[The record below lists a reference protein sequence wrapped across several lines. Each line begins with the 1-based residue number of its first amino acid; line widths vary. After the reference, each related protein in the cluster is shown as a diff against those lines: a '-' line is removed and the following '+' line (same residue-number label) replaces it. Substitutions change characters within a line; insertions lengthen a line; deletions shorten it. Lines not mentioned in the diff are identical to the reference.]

1 MKIGF
6 TYDLKSDYRRSS
18 SSPQDA
24 LAEFDHKVTIKRV
37 VKAIESAGHKV
48 VAIGNVRN
56 LLKKLPR
63 LDVDIVFNLCEGA
76 GDRNRESEV
85 PIILDIYGIPYVG
98 SDGLSLGV
106 TLDKVVA
113 KKSFLAD
120 GVPTPKYFVVDHL
133 NGAFHYHS
141 MKFPFIVKPRHE
153 GSSKGI
159 SDDSICL
166 DEQALR
172 RQVKKIT
179 EVYRQSALV
188 EEFID
193 GSEFTVLVIGN
204 ENPVAL
210 TPVQIGICGELEL
223 GRLIYTSRR
232 VTNTDIRYICP
243 PVVSK
248 SLDRRMREVACNAY
262 RAVECRDFG
271 RVDIR
276 VDAAGKPYVLEINP
290 LPSLSVEDVFPLIAE
305 AEGMTYDGL
314 IAKIID
320 IGLERNGIIK
330 KRRKS

>member
-1 MKIGF
+1 MRIGF
-6 TYDLKSDYRRSS
+6 TYDLKSDHRRLSG
-18 SSPQDA
+18 SPQDA
-24 LAEFDHKVTIKRV
+24 LAEFDHKVTINRV
-37 VKAIESAGHKV
+37 VKAIENAGHQV
-48 VAIGNVRN
+48 VRIGNVRN
-56 LLKKLPR
+56 LLKKLPH
-63 LDVDIVFNLCEGA
+63 LGVDIVFNLCEGE

-85 PIILDIYGIPYVG
+85 PVILDIYRIPYVG
-98 SDGLSLGV
+98 SDGLSLGIS
-106 TLDKVVA
+106 LDKVIA
-113 KKSFLAD
+113 KKSFQAD

-133 NGAFHYHS
+133 NGMLCYDSFE
-141 MKFPFIVKPRHE
+141 FPLIVKPRHE

-159 SDDSICL
+159 SDDSLCC

-172 RQVKKIT
+172 RQIKMIT
-179 EVYRQSALV
+179 QVYRQSALV

-193 GSEFTVLVIGN
+193 GSEFTVLVLGN

-210 TPVQIGICGELEL
+210 TPVQIGICGKLEL

-243 PVVSK
+243 PVISK
-248 SLDRRMREVACNAY
+248 SLDRRMREAACSAY

-276 VDAAGKPYVLEINP
+276 VDASGKPYVLEINP

-305 AEGMTYDGL
+305 AEGMTYDAL

-320 IGLERNGIIK
+320 IGLARHGIIK
-330 KRRKS
+330 KRRKP